1 MAGAL
6 KEFVRAAVVRR
17 RLPAGN
23 GILLT
28 FDDGPDPDVTPGVLD
43 RLRAA
48 DARAVFFVLGRR
60 AETYPDLLRRIRD
73 EGHVIGNHSYSHL
86 RPHRLRPLV
95 YRNDLARCQQ
105 AIARV
110 VGVRPR
116 LFRPPYGR
124 VTAVSLLAPRML
136 GLRPVKWSLD
146 VADYECMDDDSAT
159 RAGNELL
166 ARVKPHDIVL
176 LHDNHA
182 SVLTVLDRV
191 LVGLRERRFDLA
203 GGADDL
209 VRWAT

>member
-6 KEFVRAAVVRR
+6 KKFLRAAVVRR

-43 RLRAA
+43 RLRAS
-48 DARAVFFVLGRR
+48 DARAVFFVIGRR
-60 AETYPDLLRRIRD
+60 AEAYPDLLRRIRD

-86 RPHRLRPLV
+86 HPRRLRPLV

-105 AIARV
+105 AIARAAD
-110 VGVRPR
+110 VRPR

-124 VTAVSLLAPRML
+124 VTAVSLLAPRTL

-146 VADYECMDDDSAT
+146 VGDYSCQDADSAI
-159 RAGNELL
+159 RAGDELL
-166 ARVKPHDIVL
+166 ARVQPRDIVL

-191 LVGLRERRFDLA
+191 LVGLVERGFDLA
-203 GGADDL
+203 SGVGTL
-209 VRWAT
+209 MIR